1 MKKNIFLVLGIGF
14 LVFGTLG
21 FLNLAEARGFGGG
34 MFGMGIMNQNNP
46 DFSPL
51 MQQKFDLWS
60 KILGISVDKVKNYW
74 AQGKNLNDMIK
85 TENLNLTDVQNRMKQ
100 IKLDNARQNLQKLV
114 DSGIIT
120 KDQMNQRLEFM
131 KNNSLNF
138 GMMHFRPKF
147 QR

>member
-1 MKKNIFLVLGIGF
+1 
-14 LVFGTLG
+14 
-21 FLNLAEARGFGGG
+21 
-34 MFGMGIMNQNNP
+34 
-46 DFSPL
+46 

-85 TENLNLTDVQNRMKQ
+85 AENLNLTDVQNRMKQ
-100 IKLDNARQNLQKLV
+100 IGLDNVRQNLQKLV

-120 KDQMNQRLEFM
+120 QDQMNQRLEFM
-131 KNNSLNF
+131 QNNSLNF
-138 GMMHFRPKF
+138 GMMHFGHRF